1 MADESATR
9 ESFEGITPETI
20 IPGQA
25 GAEGE
30 QRRMRVRV
38 DERNMQ
44 TSYVNGFRTTVT
56 AEEVILDLGINLTV
70 PTGRKED
77 PVEMVFQANNRVIL
91 NCYAAKRLAGTLA
104 QIVQHHEQ
112 QYGTIEL
119 NPAKRRVKGQD
130 SG

>member
-1 MADESATR
+1 MA
-9 ESFEGITPETI
+9 
-20 IPGQA
+20 GQK
-25 GAEGE
+25 
-30 QRRMRVRV
+30 RMRVRV

-91 NCYAAKRLAGTLA
+91 NCYVAKRLAGTLA

-112 QYGTIEL
+112 QSGPIEL
-119 NPAKRRVKGQD
+119 NAAKRRVDNKARLRSRQTGLTETTPS
-130 SG
+130 SGPVRYSRM

>member
-1 MADESATR
+1 MTDETAGNAPVPEMPPHT
-9 ESFEGITPETI
+9 ITPETVA
-20 IPGQA
+20 PEAGQK
-25 GAEGE
+25 
-30 QRRMRVRV
+30 RMRVRV

-56 AEEVILDLGINLTV
+56 AEEVILDLGVNLTV

-91 NCYAAKRLAGTLA
+91 NCYAAKRLATTLA

-112 QYGTIEL
+112 QYGPIEL
-119 NPAKRRVKGQD
+119 NPAKRRVSPKE
-130 SG
+130 